1 MNSLPRNFGSAI
13 DLSALKNPVVQQEL
27 SGVAVTQASLM
38 QDVLPASHAQVV
50 ILICWSPRSAQ
61 SQSVMTAL
69 GKMHDED
76 SAKPAGVTW
85 LLGNVN
91 VDLEPEVAQALQV
104 QTVPLALAIIQEQV
118 VPLFETVPTLPQLR
132 AVVDKVI
139 ALAAERGVGVVGEV
153 GEVGEVGTEGEAAA
167 EEKLEPEEERALEAL
182 DAGDFATAEATYRE
196 WLNRAPGNPLA
207 LLGLAQVQLLLRID
221 GLDGEDVISRANQS
235 PSNFVLARS
244 AADCE
249 IAQGNFAAAFVRL
262 IAAVKE
268 SSGDD
273 RKAIR
278 EHLVGLFALVDPADP
293 VLIKARQQLASA
305 LF

>member
-27 SGVAVTQASLM
+27 SGVAVTQVSLM

-118 VPLFETVPTLPQLR
+118 VPLFETVPTVPQLR

-139 ALAAERGVGVVGEV
+139 ALAAERGVGGVDTAERG
-153 GEVGEVGTEGEAAA
+153 VGTEAADAA

-182 DAGDFATAEATYRE
+182 DVGDFATAEATYRE
-196 WLNRAPGNPLA
+196 WLNRTPNNPLA
-207 LLGLAQVQLLLRID
+207 LLGLAQVQLLLRIN
-221 GLDGEDVISRANQS
+221 GLDGEDVISRANKS

-249 IAQGNFAAAFVRL
+249 ISQGNFAAAFARL
-262 IAAVKE
+262 IAAIKE
-268 SSGDD
+268 SGGDD
-273 RKAIR
+273 RKEIR

-293 VLIKARQQLASA
+293 ILIKSRQQLASA

>member
-139 ALAAERGVGVVGEV
+139 ALAAERGVG
-153 GEVGEVGTEGEAAA
+153 EVGEVGTEGEAAA

-235 PSNFVLARS
+235 PSNFLLARS

-249 IAQGNFAAAFVRL
+249 IAQGNFAAAFARL
-262 IAAVKE
+262 IATVKE

>member
-13 DLSALKNPVVQQEL
+13 DLSLLKNPVVQQEL
-27 SGVAVTQASLM
+27 SGVAVTQSSLM

-118 VPLFETVPTLPQLR
+118 VPLFETVPTVPQLR

-139 ALAAERGVGVVGEV
+139 ALAAERGVGEV
-153 GEVGEVGTEGEAAA
+153 GEVGEVGTGDEVAA

-221 GLDGEDVISRANQS
+221 GLNGEDVISRANQS
-235 PSNFVLARS
+235 PSNFVLARN

-249 IAQGNFAAAFVRL
+249 IAQGNFAAAFARL
-262 IAAVKE
+262 IAAIKE
-268 SSGDD
+268 SFGDD

-278 EHLVGLFALVDPADP
+278 EHLVGLFSLVDPADP

>member
-1 MNSLPRNFGSAI
+1 MSSLPRNFGSAI
-13 DLSALKNPVVQQEL
+13 DLSALRNPVVQQEL
-27 SGVAVTQASLM
+27 SGVTITQASLM

-61 SQSVMTAL
+61 SQSVMAAL
-69 GKMHDED
+69 GKMHAED
-76 SAKPAGVTW
+76 SATPTGVTW

-104 QTVPLALAIIQEQV
+104 QTVPLAIAIIQEQV

-139 ALAAERGVGVVGEV
+139 ALAAERGVG
-153 GEVGEVGTEGEAAA
+153 TAAAEAENVA
-167 EEKLEPEEERALEAL
+167 EEKLEPEEQRALEAL
-182 DAGDFATAEATYRE
+182 DAGDFTTAVATYRE
-196 WLNRAPGNPLA
+196 WLSRAPGNPLA
-207 LLGLAQVQLLLRID
+207 LLGLAQVELLLRIN

-235 PSNFVLARS
+235 PSNFVLAKQ

-249 IAQGNFAAAFVRL
+249 ISQGNFAAAFARL
-262 IAAVKE
+262 IAAIKE
-268 SSGDD
+268 SGGDD
-273 RKAIR
+273 RKEIR

-293 VLIKARQQLASA
+293 ILIKARQQLASA